1 MITQDNLG
9 DQRGLKEEGP
19 LKQMEMTMKVTRGH
33 LMWSCIG
40 VPLSRRKRNAQQQEE
55 MGGEQE
61 QCKAN

>member
-33 LMWSCIG
+33 LM
-40 VPLSRRKRNAQQQEE
+40 
-55 MGGEQE
+55 
-61 QCKAN
+61 